1 MPLVPPPGW
10 GADSGSIANK
20 TVRPAGATG
29 VEAILPQFRAVQ
41 IAPGGDRLYLLE
53 QQAQPTGN
61 PLHVWGVEHPSPSVP
76 PRAHDLNWSLTL
88 GDAAISLALRG
99 DGTLLAV
106 GDRTGS
112 VTLIDTSTHR
122 VVGTIQPLNRDS
134 ENPWLSM
141 AFSPDGQALAIGSW
155 EGTTSLW
162 SVAQPR
168 QPRLRFHLPGHRG
181 PITSLAFDPLS
192 RRLAS
197 AGTDPLVEVWDLE
210 LLDRE
215 LIRLGLAD

>member
-1 MPLVPPPGW
+1 M
-10 GADSGSIANK
+10 
-20 TVRPAGATG
+20 
-29 VEAILPQFRAVQ
+29 
-41 IAPGGDRLYLLE
+41 
-53 QQAQPTGN
+53 
-61 PLHVWGVEHPSPSVP
+61 EHPSPSVP